1 MLPLV
6 LLFYTCGLS
15 HLFFLVFGIYFCHN
29 WYGIKSFIKKRKKC
43 LELICFYSSWI
54 PSLNYGRW
62 MHFLFCLIWSSWH
75 VISIEIGS
83 SALPVL
89 FSILVTCCCLL
100 LKRLGLLNMILFP
113 DDLTYVYVCM
123 CIIIGD
129 YTVWTATWTIDVI
142 RVSYCRIWNK

>member
-1 MLPLV
+1 MEVTDLCGTFSITLELFPHVLPLV
-6 LLFYTCGLS
+6 FLFYTCGLS

-62 MHFLFCLIWSSWH
+62 MHFLFCLIWSSWP

-83 SALPVL
+83 SALLIIL
-89 FSILVTCCCLL
+89 FLPLIPGKTFLVTFGIVLYFSFCFVAFFCCFSFL
-100 LKRLGLLNMILFP
+100 
-113 DDLTYVYVCM
+113 VYP
-123 CIIIGD
+123 
-129 YTVWTATWTIDVI
+129 
-142 RVSYCRIWNK
+142 N